1 MELDKKIWWWV
12 IAAYLIA
19 TVPPKEPPD
28 LCSSHN
34 KSITDV
40 VKAPI
45 AKATTKRK
53 GQMDEYH
60 ERAKEFI
67 KGKKC
72 AVYPTPKAREVHH
85 MAEDQ
90 GNAIGWKIL
99 APVSRKGHVMI
110 EMKPEWAKK
119 MGYSVSRIKQQTV
132 WRSKYSFNRGFGF
145 M

>member
-1 MELDKKIWWWV
+1 MG
-12 IAAYLIA
+12 YCR
-19 TVPPKEPPD
+19 VPDCNRPTEGTTG

-34 KSITDV
+34 KALRDV

-72 AVYPTPKAREVHH
+72 AVYPTLKAQEVHH
-85 MAEDQ
+85 MAGRSGEMLLDEKY
-90 GNAIGWKIL
+90 WL
-99 APVSRKGHVMI
+99 PVSRKGHVMI

-119 MGYSVSRIKQQTV
+119 MGYSVSRITSKGKEYESGRFDGQNKVLRIKQPTI
-132 WRSKYSFNRGFGF
+132 
-145 M
+145 